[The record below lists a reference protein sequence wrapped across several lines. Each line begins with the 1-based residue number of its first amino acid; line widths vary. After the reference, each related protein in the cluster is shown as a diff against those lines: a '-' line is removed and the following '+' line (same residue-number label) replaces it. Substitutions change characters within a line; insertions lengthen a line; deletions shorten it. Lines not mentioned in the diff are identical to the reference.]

1 MMSKMLNL
9 YFSLTL
15 SFLIGNN
22 LLNIDIIP
30 KSLEQYNN
38 CNHDCDP
45 EKKSASDQ
53 DCGDC
58 LIQTNTPHLT
68 TTFSFNAYQL
78 ATKLFT
84 DNNFFYKNL
93 IQLYNYS
100 LPPPKSY

>member
-1 MMSKMLNL
+1 MMHKILIIC
-9 YFSLTL
+9 L
-15 SFLIGNN
+15 SFAL
-22 LLNIDIIP
+22 
-30 KSLEQYNN
+30 SLFTAYDFVYAGQSSTCEHN
-38 CNHDCDP
+38 CDSETPN
-45 EKKSASDQ
+45 SSNQ
-53 DCGDC
+53 GCGDC

-78 ATKLFT
+78 VTKLFT